1 MTMSTETLR
10 YSQSHE
16 WVKVDG
22 ETADIGVSGYAQNEL
37 GDVVYVELPE
47 VGKALEAGQEAA
59 VLESTKAAADVY
71 SPVSGEVVAVNE
83 TLINQPEVVNET
95 AEGENWIFRVK
106 LSNLSELE
114 QLMDSAAY
122 SEMTK

>member
-1 MTMSTETLR
+1 MSTETLR